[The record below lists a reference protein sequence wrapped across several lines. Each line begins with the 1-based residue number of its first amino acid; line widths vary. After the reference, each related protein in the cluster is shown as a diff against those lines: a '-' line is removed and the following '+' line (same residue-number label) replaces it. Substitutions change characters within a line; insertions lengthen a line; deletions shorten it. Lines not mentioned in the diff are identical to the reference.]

1 MLRLSAIKSIP
12 TDARQSLPQDVEIS
26 TSIYFNSQEVKDAC
40 PVCCKICTCKDCL
53 ENPSKDSESKDFLG
67 DKHEV
72 EVILCFHYLICMLLP
87 VLKQINK
94 DQNDELEI
102 EARIRGQKP
111 SDLHIKQV
119 DTECSKQH
127 CWYAWI
133 FLAMMF
139 QKVEFTFIW
148 RRS

>member
-1 MLRLSAIKSIP
+1 MFQILDTSTRRKSKMHVQFV
-12 TDARQSLPQDVEIS
+12 TKFVLVRTAW
-26 TSIYFNSQEVKDAC
+26 
-40 PVCCKICTCKDCL
+40 KIHLKTV
-53 ENPSKDSESKDFLG
+53 KDFLG

-111 SDLHIKQV
+111 SDLHIKQAN
-119 DTECSKQH
+119 TECSKQH
-127 CWYAWI
+127 CWYVSWLI
-133 FLAMMF
+133 AMLSF
-139 QKVEFTFIW
+139 D
-148 RRS
+148 SS